1 MNSHIYKGATASD
14 NSQSANLY
22 IDTLKWL
29 VLIHGVL
36 GGCLVIHIARIYHEV
51 TNSWGLTLGRFNEA
65 LLQPEIPA
73 RVGSPQSHRAP
84 GQTSVYLV
92 RKTFW

>member
-1 MNSHIYKGATASD
+1 MNLHIYKGATASD

-36 GGCLVIHIARIYHEV
+36 GGCLVVHIARIYHEV
-51 TNSWGLTLGRFNEA
+51 TD
-65 LLQPEIPA
+65 
-73 RVGSPQSHRAP
+73 
-84 GQTSVYLV
+84 
-92 RKTFW
+92 